1 MTRKSMPIQAR
12 NTILA
17 RDIADNL
24 SAMFKDVSVAT
35 CLELVAAA
43 RGFGSY
49 AAYTQAVKDKKEPAD
64 FKKAQFWLVD
74 PDVVEP
80 RIDSLGLAGQ
90 IDTANLLFPLRS
102 VVDELMKR
110 FPNCPLQIE
119 LAPAAFFE
127 IDTESTVF
135 GAIEDALN
143 PEPETREDLANLD
156 LDLSI
161 DEHELSVDKVG
172 PLPEKL
178 GGWLRASFSGK
189 ADRDDPRGEYADPD
203 DAESID
209 FIARVRLQRIGKQLY
224 AGCKAEILNVYGHA
238 AGGFKLDPDT
248 DPDELAYPLDDD
260 LVR

>member
-24 SAMFKDVSVAT
+24 SALSKDVSVAT

-49 AAYTQAVKDKKEPAD
+49 AAYTQAVKDKTEPAD

-80 RIDSLGLAGQ
+80 RIDSLGLADQ
-90 IDTANLLFPLRS
+90 IDTAHLLFPLRS
-102 VVDELMKR
+102 VVDELLKR
-110 FPNCPLQIE
+110 FPDRTLQIE
-119 LAPAAFFE
+119 CAPAAFFE
-127 IDTESTVF
+127 IDTASTVF
-135 GAIEDALN
+135 GAIEAALN
-143 PEPETREDLANLD
+143 PKPKTREDLANLD

-161 DEHELSVDKVG
+161 DEHELSVVNVG
-172 PLPEKL
+172 PLPEAR

-189 ADRDDPRGEYADPD
+189 ADRDDSRGEYADPE
-203 DAESID
+203 DAESVD
-209 FIARVRLQRIGKQLY
+209 FIARVFLQRIGKQLY
-224 AGCKAEILNVYGHA
+224 AGCKAEILNFDGRAV
-238 AGGFKLDPDT
+238 GGFKLDPDT
-248 DPDELAYPLDDD
+248 DPDELAYPLDM
-260 LVR
+260 VR